1 MTGMKKYLACS
12 LFLLA
17 ALPLIGQAACT
28 EDELDF
34 KKEKALHF
42 RIYALQGA
50 GKLSVYSQ
58 IASEL
63 GREFSTL
70 YTLYRQDKAAGQAG
84 LNRLCA
90 VMDQMIAV
98 ADDLLAGGNGLEKQT
113 PWLTHSPED
122 FLKASATLAAY
133 CTASS
138 ACETGEGM
146 AIREELEQIDQTLAE
161 ENDSPAGRI
170 DAYYERITQFLKAEK
185 QPDSQKTE

>member
-1 MTGMKKYLACS
+1 MKKYLAS
-12 LFLLA
+12 GLFLLA

-50 GKLSVYSQ
+50 GKLSSYSQ

-70 YTLYRQDKAAGQAG
+70 YTLYQQDKGAGQSG

-98 ADDLLAGGNGLEKQT
+98 ADDLLAGGSGLERHT
-113 PWLTHSPED
+113 PWQKHSPEA
-122 FLKASATLAAY
+122 FLDVSAALAAY
-133 CTASS
+133 CKASS
-138 ACETGEGM
+138 ACETGEGR
-146 AIREELEQIDQTLAE
+146 AIREELEQLDQTLAE
-161 ENDSPAGRI
+161 ENDSPASRV
-170 DAYYERITQFLKAEK
+170 DAYYERITQFLKTEK
-185 QPDSQKTE
+185 QQEPQKTE